1 MNRFN
6 TGHHVSEPF
15 DKDLESIRQKVALM
29 GKLVKEQLS
38 LAVEAFTNG
47 DTDLAEKVLAQDDE
61 VDLLEASIDNQCACV
76 IALRQPVGHDLAL
89 LIDVIKVTNE
99 LENIAA
105 KAEGIADITIE
116 LNKSLLVSDSDG

>member
-6 TGHHVSEPF
+6 TGHHISVPF
-15 DKDLESIRQKVALM
+15 DHDLESIRNKVALM
-29 GKLVKEQLS
+29 GKLVEQQLT
-38 LAVEAFTNG
+38 LAVDAFTNG
-47 DTDLAEKVLAQDDE
+47 DIDLAEKVLIQDDE
-61 VDLLEASIDNQCACV
+61 IDLLETSIDNECAAV

-116 LNKSLLVSDSDG
+116 LNRSLPASDSHG

>member
-1 MNRFN
+1 M
-6 TGHHVSEPF
+6 
-15 DKDLESIRQKVALM
+15 M
-29 GKLVKEQLS
+29 GKLVEEQLS

-47 DTDLAEKVLAQDDE
+47 DTDLAKKVLIQDDA
-61 VDLLEASIDNQCACV
+61 VDLIEASIDNECACV

>member
-6 TGHHVSEPF
+6 AEHHISVPF
-15 DKDLESIRQKVALM
+15 DNDLESIRAKVAMM
-29 GKLVKEQLS
+29 GKLVEQQLS

-47 DTDLAEKVLAQDDE
+47 DTTLAKTVLDQDDD
-61 VDLLEASIDNQCACV
+61 VDQLEESIDNECACI

-105 KAEGIADITIE
+105 KAEGIADITLQ
-116 LNKSLLVSDSDG
+116 LNKSLLVSEDDG

>member
-6 TGHHVSEPF
+6 AEHHISVPF
-15 DKDLESIRQKVALM
+15 DNDLESIRTKVAMM
-29 GKLVKEQLS
+29 GKLVEQQLS

-47 DTDLAEKVLAQDDE
+47 DTTLAKTVLDQDDD
-61 VDLLEASIDNQCACV
+61 VDQLEESIDNECACI

-105 KAEGIADITIE
+105 KAEGIADITLQ
-116 LNKSLLVSDSDG
+116 LNKSLLVSEDDG

>member
-6 TGHHVSEPF
+6 TGHHVSVPF
-15 DKDLESIRQKVALM
+15 DRDLESIRTKVALM
-29 GKLVKEQLS
+29 GKLVEEQLS
-38 LAVEAFTNG
+38 LAIEAFTNG
-47 DTDLAEKVLAQDDE
+47 DTDLAKQVLIQDDE
-61 VDLLEASIDNQCACV
+61 VDLLEASIDNECACV

>member
-1 MNRFN
+1 LNRFN
-6 TGHHVSEPF
+6 AEHHVSAPF
-15 DKDLESIRQKVALM
+15 DKELESIRTKVAMM
-29 GKLVKEQLS
+29 GKLVEEQLS

-47 DTDLAEKVLAQDDE
+47 DTDLAKKVLIQDDA
-61 VDLLEASIDNQCACV
+61 VDLIEASIDNECACV

>member
-6 TGHHVSEPF
+6 TENHVSAPF
-15 DKDLESIRQKVALM
+15 DRELESIRAQVAMM
-29 GKLVKEQLS
+29 GKLVEQQVS

-47 DTDLAEKVLAQDDE
+47 DVHLAKRVLAQDDAI
-61 VDLLEASIDNQCACV
+61 DKLEKNIDSECTCV

-99 LENIAA
+99 LEGIAA
-105 KAEGIADITIE
+105 KAEGIADMTLQ
-116 LNKSLLVSDSDG
+116 LNESTCV

>member
-6 TGHHVSEPF
+6 NGHHVSEPF

-29 GKLVKEQLS
+29 GKLVEEQLS
-38 LAVEAFTNG
+38 LAIEAFTNG
-47 DTDLAEKVLAQDDE
+47 DVYLAEKVLTQDDE
-61 VDLLEASIDNQCACV
+61 VDLLETSIDNDCACV

-89 LIDVIKVTNE
+89 IIDVIKVTNE

-116 LNKSLLVSDSDG
+116 LNKSLLVGDSDG

>member
-6 TGHHVSEPF
+6 TENHVSAPF
-15 DKDLESIRQKVALM
+15 DRELESIRAQVAMM
-29 GKLVKEQLS
+29 GKLVEQQVS

-47 DTDLAEKVLAQDDE
+47 DVHLAKRVLAQDDAI
-61 VDLLEASIDNQCACV
+61 DKLEKNIDSECTCV

-99 LENIAA
+99 LEGIAA
-105 KAEGIADITIE
+105 KAEGIADMTLQ
-116 LNKSLLVSDSDG
+116 LNESTCE